1 MTKFKTVKAETSRLE
16 ILPILN
22 SNAYVFVRDVDSP
35 SDISIFRSV
44 FVHFLVEATKQFTS
58 LAATPSVARATYW
71 AHRAS
76 PLIIPATA
84 SSEMKQ
90 VGRWRG
96 PISHLLLKRT
106 TWKTRWQANSTSK
119 SYRLA
124 ELTIA
129 LKKMRNG
136 MGQTHC
142 KVCCVGK

>member
-1 MTKFKTVKAETSRLE
+1 MHKTWTNDKVQDRQGRNVSTRSSPDTELQRLRV
-16 ILPILN
+16 L
-22 SNAYVFVRDVDSP
+22 
-35 SDISIFRSV
+35 
-44 FVHFLVEATKQFTS
+44 EATKQFTS

-106 TWKTRWQANSTSK
+106 TWKTR
-119 SYRLA
+119 
-124 ELTIA
+124 
-129 LKKMRNG
+129 
-136 MGQTHC
+136 
-142 KVCCVGK
+142 